1 MRWRFVGFTPPAKI
15 PTVQIKGNTRRT
27 VMKKL
32 VAVAALGAAL
42 AAFPVSVAMKPT
54 GVTAGSDQALAQE
67 DRATRGKR

>member
-1 MRWRFVGFTPPAKI
+1 
-15 PTVQIKGNTRRT
+15 
-27 VMKKL
+27 MKKL